1 MIIYDWSLP
10 WKSGVECE
18 QNRFTDWLGRKH
30 KVYKNRTEIRIFN
43 RINYSNII
51 THIKDNLFEEKKKK
65 LFLKHY
71 IAFFFSSIK
80 WKEIYWHVIDLKTLK
95 MIEVWIREGNY
106 YSSIEKYVIFENYKL
121 NKHS

>member
-1 MIIYDWSLP
+1 MIEVCLE
-10 WKSGVECE
+10 KVESSVNKIDLRIDQVE
-18 QNRFTDWLGRKH
+18 S

-80 WKEIYWHVIDLKTLK
+80 
-95 MIEVWIREGNY
+95 
-106 YSSIEKYVIFENYKL
+106 
-121 NKHS
+121 